1 MTTNSLNGRELT
13 EQTPGRTRVI
23 FNSVDDDG
31 SFSYLLRAES
41 ETTVYTIR
49 AFMAYEN
56 ENGGLTYVYADPVTC
71 SVSSAD

>member
-23 FNSVDDDG
+23 FSSIDDDG

-41 ETTVYTIR
+41 ETTAYTIR
-49 AFMAYEN
+49 VFMTYEN
-56 ENGGLTYVYADPVTC
+56 ENGGLTYVYAGPVTC
-71 SVSSAD
+71 SVNSAD